1 MKITV
6 YSTATCGYCH
16 ALKRWLTDHH
26 IDFTEYQVDRN
37 PIAANYMVSLSG
49 QMGVPF
55 TTIEQD
61 DGKVEKILGFDKPR
75 FTSVLIEDAA

>member
-6 YSTATCGYCH
+6 YSTATCGYCY
-16 ALKRWLTDHH
+16 ALKRWLSDNQ
-26 IDFTEYQVDRN
+26 IDYTEYQVDRN

-61 DGKVEKILGFDKPR
+61 DGQVDKVLGFDKAKL
-75 FTSVLIEDAA
+75 TSILIN